1 LSHAE
6 TLAMFHRALAR
17 IDLPVEYSQ
26 GFNPHQKL
34 SLPLPRSVGLE
45 VDEDILFVRVKAG
58 SFNTDDFKTRL
69 AIQMPAGCEILE
81 VAQSDT
87 ARRPVGAIYV
97 LKVVEDFLDENLKN
111 RIENILAQNNITLQR
126 QIDEKGRIREVDV
139 RPYLGAINV
148 KNTCVE
154 VQCIISP
161 AGSIRVD
168 EILKLLE
175 LDITKLAAPVR
186 RVKINWQT
194 N

>member
-1 LSHAE
+1 
-6 TLAMFHRALAR
+6 MFQRALAR
-17 IDLPVEYSQ
+17 ADIPIEYSQ

-45 VDEDILFVRVKAG
+45 VDEDMLCVKVKAAG
-58 SFNTDDFKTRL
+58 FNTGDFKTRL
-69 AIQMPAGCEILE
+69 LAQIPAGCEILN
-81 VAQSDT
+81 VAQSDM
-87 ARRPVGAIYV
+87 AGKPVGAIYV
-97 LKVVEDFLDENLKN
+97 LEVLKDFFDENLKS
-111 RIENILAQNNITLQR
+111 RIGYVLAKDSISLQR

-148 KNTCVE
+148 KGTCIE

-168 EILKLLE
+168 EILELLG
-175 LDITKLAAPVR
+175 LDVAKLAAPVR
-186 RVKINWQT
+186 RIKINWQT